1 LVKDLGFVVLWR
13 GFREQGLG
21 CIGYSC
27 QSLCDRMPHLDQGL
41 GLGFRVQGYRV
52 QGDKV
57 QD

>member
-1 LVKDLGFVVLWR
+1 
-13 GFREQGLG
+13 
-21 CIGYSC
+21 
-27 QSLCDRMPHLDQGL
+27 MPHLDQGL